1 VIRAL
6 LVAAVLVGL
15 PIAALG
21 VARSEVATPL
31 PVTAA
36 MRHHYFLVSERDCR
50 RTLKKIEAQQGSGQ
64 LLGFRFA
71 IDLGKYPKEF
81 RAAVEAGCQAARG

>member
-1 VIRAL
+1 M
-6 LVAAVLVGL
+6 
-15 PIAALG
+15 AALG
-21 VARSEVATPL
+21 VAGTEAKTPL
-31 PVTAA
+31 PVTAVV
-36 MRHHYFLVSERDCR
+36 RHHYFLVSERDCR

-64 LLGFRFA
+64 LLGFGFA